1 MKHRSKMLQADRRLS
16 AVTTINMTP
25 LIDLAFALLIIFIIA
40 TPLLEQTIPLN
51 LPLENTNP
59 SSAKEDIEFQNISI
73 TKDGQVFWGTTP
85 VDQNTLA
92 RNLELLSKMPNPPV
106 INIRADARL
115 QYQKVIDVVDLIKQ
129 NQLEKIS
136 LDTQV
141 R

>member
-51 LPLENTNP
+51 LPLENANAN
-59 SSAKEDIEFQNISI
+59 SARDEIDYQGISI
-73 TKDGQVFWGTTP
+73 TRDGQLFWGTEP
-85 VDQNTLA
+85 VDLDTLS
-92 RNLELLSKMPNPPV
+92 RNLELMSAQPNPPV
-106 INIRADARL
+106 LNIRADARL
-115 QYQKVIDVVDLIKQ
+115 PYQRVIEVIDLIKQ
-129 NQLEKIS
+129 NNLDRIS